1 MDAKL
6 ISQGRCPTAT
16 SSRRV
21 DKQRR
26 RPVHAVLE
34 RPRES
39 LATERLRLR
48 LKLKPADS
56 KAATSVHN
64 DNWFDLLAINYLSR
78 SLQAAT
84 GLKSMLSGYEGLVE
98 TAATMSKKFDTK
110 TQQELVIQALDS
122 AIPKLILDMAS
133 LYCRNTSPPS
143 PLCSLPGSSDLLR
156 FLEQSNCVGMC
167 INLCKMP
174 SQAFIK
180 DALGTPVSMVPN
192 FEDMSCEMIFGQD
205 PPAPND
211 DPALKQPCYKLCR
224 ANQMHTVKSSG

>member
-16 SSRRV
+16 SSRLV

-64 DNWFDLLAINYLSR
+64 DNWFDLLAINYLSQ

-84 GLKSMLSGYEGLVE
+84 GLKSMLSGYEGFVE
-98 TAATMSKKFDTK
+98 TASMMSKKFDTK
-110 TQQELVIQALDS
+110 TQQELVIRALDS

-133 LYCRNTSPPS
+133 SYCSAADKNFATSIS
-143 PLCSLPGSSDLLR
+143 VHKGILCCLHH
-156 FLEQSNCVGMC
+156 CV
-167 INLCKMP
+167 LCL
-174 SQAFIK
+174 AHRTF
-180 DALGTPVSMVPN
+180 
-192 FEDMSCEMIFGQD
+192 
-205 PPAPND
+205 
-211 DPALKQPCYKLCR
+211 
-224 ANQMHTVKSSG
+224 